1 MAYQNGKPFFY
12 QQIIVDLQK
21 RKSMNFTNLQI
32 AWDDLPQTK
41 SADFQPVQ
49 AAYLKVLRITW
60 SIVFALLLI
69 ALIAL
74 FIFTEELHNI
84 KWMAI
89 ISIGYLLLLFATVL
103 IGTGSFKRKSFA
115 IREKDILYKTG
126 WVFTDLN
133 MVPFNRIQHCVV
145 NSGPLERRFGLA
157 SLGIYTAAREVHDI
171 VIKGLSMQQAEQL
184 NSFILGQIEKEETN
198 D

>member
-1 MAYQNGKPFFY
+1 M
-12 QQIIVDLQK
+12 
-21 RKSMNFTNLQI
+21 SFTNLQV
-32 AWDDLPQTK
+32 AWDDLPQAR

-49 AAYLKVLRITW
+49 KTYLKVLRISW
-60 SIVFALLLI
+60 SILFSLLLM
-69 ALIAL
+69 ALVAL
-74 FIFTEELHNI
+74 FIFVEELHHI
-84 KWMAI
+84 KWIAI
-89 ISIGYLLLLFATVL
+89 ISIGYALLLTATVV

-126 WVFTDLN
+126 WVFRDLN

-145 NSGPLERRFGLA
+145 NSGPIERRFGLA

-171 VIKGLSMQQAEQL
+171 VIRGLSVQQAEQL